1 MITLNS
7 SSICNSRAHNL
18 VLFKMVCNGP
28 RAIHGQLESRLIV
41 PVQLAK
47 LSARDKVDKGDQ
59 NEDRV
64 RPIKVL

>member
-1 MITLNS
+1 M
-7 SSICNSRAHNL
+7 
-18 VLFKMVCNGP
+18 VLFKTACNGL
-28 RAIHGQLESRLIV
+28 RVIHGQLESGLIV

-47 LSARDKVDKGDQ
+47 LSMRDKVDKGDQ